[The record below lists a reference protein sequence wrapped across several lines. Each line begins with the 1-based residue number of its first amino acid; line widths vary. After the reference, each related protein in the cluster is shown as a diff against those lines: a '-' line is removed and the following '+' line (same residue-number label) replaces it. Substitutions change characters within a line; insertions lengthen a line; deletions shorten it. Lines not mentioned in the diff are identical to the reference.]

1 MIPDLEK
8 VAGIILRLKAL
19 GLPEEVYK
27 DLLDWYDGELSWEGI
42 KQ

>member
-27 DLLDWYDGELSWEGI
+27 DLLDWYDKEKE
-42 KQ
+42 KQGL